1 MTLLFNNKVQILS
14 SVFRMGVNS
23 SRVDNASSGGIVC
36 GIEEN
41 GQLKNI
47 AYDTKG
53 NRYDCHPQGMNFAD
67 VVIPNF
73 HECVDLVK
81 QLAPRFVSVSRLIS
95 WDIAI
100 AEDSHPIL
108 IEANLS
114 FGEIDFHQM
123 NNGPIFGE
131 MTDEILDYV
140 INNNKFIK

>member
-1 MTLLFNNKVQILS
+1 
-14 SVFRMGVNS
+14 
-23 SRVDNASSGGIVC
+23 
-36 GIEEN
+36 
-41 GQLKNI
+41 
-47 AYDTKG
+47 
-53 NRYDCHPQGMNFAD
+53 MNFAD

-100 AEDSHPIL
+100 SEDSHPIL